1 VGLLE
6 SFRRSAAVAAIVLSC
21 IVAHGASAE
30 VAGNP
35 GVPWPA
41 TDALGRALPL
51 STEVGPPKP
60 DRFVGIFY
68 FLWLNERHNKGTIG
82 DGPFDISKILARDPD
97 ALKKPESRL
106 WGSPGRAH
114 YWGEPL
120 HGYYLSDDEWVIR
133 HHAQLL
139 ADAGVDTLIF
149 DTTNRATY
157 KQNYLKL
164 CEVFTDIRR
173 SGGRTP
179 QIAFMVNT
187 QAGETADELFR
198 DLYDPGLHADLW
210 FRWKG
215 KPLLICDPMKAG
227 PKVREFF
234 TLRRAHWP
242 FTMENTKDAWHWEA
256 TYPQPYGYTDDPG
269 KPEQVNVSVAQNL
282 GAYGPHSV
290 QNMSSGK
297 ARGRGFHA
305 GKQDASKDAID
316 RGLNFAEQWERA
328 IELDPQFV
336 MVTGWNEWIA
346 GRFSRPGEPIAF
358 VDQFDREFSRDI
370 EPMKGGHGDNFYY
383 QLVAGVRRYKGAPP
397 LPGASAP
404 KTIDVS
410 KGFDQW
416 SDVGPEFADHVGDTA
431 PRDHDGAGG
440 LHYADRTGRH
450 DFVTMKVA
458 RDADDVYFYA
468 RTRESL
474 GADTM
479 PAGMRLLIN
488 ADQNAATGW
497 EGFDYAVESSSDDR
511 ALWLTKSGK
520 PDGAAG
526 TWTRVAKV
534 QTYASGNQLHL
545 AVPLAAL
552 GMKPGQVTF
561 DFKWVDHPSRPDD
574 VMDFYLSGDVAPD
587 ARFCYRLVDR

>member
-328 IELDPQFV
+328 IELDPPFV